1 MKRRE
6 FIGVIGGAVTWPF
19 AARAQQPP
27 LQVVGFL
34 GSASFESTAL
44 VISDFRSGL
53 AAEGFVEGKNV
64 TIEFR
69 FADGKYGL
77 LHALAADL
85 VRRQVRVVATGGGSP
100 ASSAIHAATK
110 TIPIVSLIGGN
121 AVKMGLAETLSHP
134 GGNVTGVE
142 MLLNDAEIK
151 RLEIMNEI
159 VPAAELVAYIQN
171 PNTRPADGAAA
182 EQTAALES
190 AARRLGQKLLV
201 LNAANDSELDQAFA
215 TIDRENPGGLIVGA
229 DGFFFM
235 RVNRIV
241 EQAAARRIPA
251 IYFLREY
258 VRAGGLV
265 SYGTR
270 LGDAMKQVGIYAGKI
285 LKGAKASDLPIV
297 QLSEKIELL
306 VNLKTARALGI
317 SVPTSLLLRAD
328 EVIE

>member
-1 MKRRE
+1 
-6 FIGVIGGAVTWPF
+6 
-19 AARAQQPP
+19 
-27 LQVVGFL
+27 
-34 GSASFESTAL
+34 
-44 VISDFRSGL
+44 
-53 AAEGFVEGKNV
+53 
-64 TIEFR
+64 
-69 FADGKYGL
+69 
-77 LHALAADL
+77 
-85 VRRQVRVVATGGGSP
+85 
-100 ASSAIHAATK
+100 
-110 TIPIVSLIGGN
+110 
-121 AVKMGLAETLSHP
+121 MGLAETLSHP

-190 AARRLGQKLLV
+190 AARRLGKKLLV

-241 EQAAARRIPA
+241 RLRRGEYRRSIFCANTSERAA
-251 IYFLREY
+251 F
-258 VRAGGLV
+258 V

>member
-6 FIGVIGGAVTWPF
+6 FIGLIGGTVAWPF
-19 AARAQQPP
+19 AVRAQQSP

-34 GSASFESTAL
+34 GSASFESTGL
-44 VISDFRSGL
+44 VIGDFRSGL
-53 AAEGFVEGKNV
+53 AAEGFLEGKNV

-69 FADGKYGL
+69 FADGKYEQL
-77 LHALAADL
+77 PALAEDL

-100 ASSAIHAATK
+100 ASFAIHAATK

-121 AVKMGLAETLSHP
+121 AVKMGLVESLSHP

-142 MLLNDAEIK
+142 QLLNDAEIK
-151 RLEIMNEI
+151 RLEILHEI
-159 VPAAELVAYIQN
+159 VPTAELVAYIQN
-171 PNTRPADGAAA
+171 PNTRPANQASV
-182 EQTAALES
+182 EQTAVFER
-190 AARRLGQKLLV
+190 AAIRLGKKLLV
-201 LNAANDSELDQAFA
+201 LNATNDSELDQAFA
-215 TIDRENPGGLIVGA
+215 TIDKENPGGLIVGA
-229 DGFFFM
+229 DAFFFM

-241 EQAAARRIPA
+241 EQAAARRMPA
-251 IYFLREY
+251 IYFFREY

-270 LGDAMKQVGIYAGKI
+270 LGDAMKQVGIYVGKI

>member
-77 LHALAADL
+77 LPALAADL

-190 AARRLGQKLLV
+190 AARRLGKKLLV

-285 LKGAKASDLPIV
+285 LKGAKTSDLPIV

>member
-1 MKRRE
+1 
-6 FIGVIGGAVTWPF
+6 
-19 AARAQQPP
+19 
-27 LQVVGFL
+27 
-34 GSASFESTAL
+34 
-44 VISDFRSGL
+44 
-53 AAEGFVEGKNV
+53 
-64 TIEFR
+64 
-69 FADGKYGL
+69 
-77 LHALAADL
+77 
-85 VRRQVRVVATGGGSP
+85 VRVVATGGGSP

-190 AARRLGQKLLV
+190 AARRLGKKLLV

>member
-1 MKRRE
+1 M
-6 FIGVIGGAVTWPF
+6 
-19 AARAQQPP
+19 
-27 LQVVGFL
+27 
-34 GSASFESTAL
+34 SASWVPEVSGGRSNDAIDPKPTSLHRSKADKMLRAL
-44 VISDFRSGL
+44 DRSRPP
-53 AAEGFVEGKNV
+53 NP
-64 TIEFR
+64 
-69 FADGKYGL
+69 
-77 LHALAADL
+77 
-85 VRRQVRVVATGGGSP
+85 SMC
-100 ASSAIHAATK
+100 
-110 TIPIVSLIGGN
+110 LIGGN

-190 AARRLGQKLLV
+190 AARRLGKKLLV

-258 VRAGGLV
+258 VQSGRP
-265 SYGTR
+265 R
-270 LGDAMKQVGIYAGKI
+270 
-285 LKGAKASDLPIV
+285 
-297 QLSEKIELL
+297 ELWDE
-306 VNLKTARALGI
+306 AR
-317 SVPTSLLLRAD
+317 
-328 EVIE
+328 